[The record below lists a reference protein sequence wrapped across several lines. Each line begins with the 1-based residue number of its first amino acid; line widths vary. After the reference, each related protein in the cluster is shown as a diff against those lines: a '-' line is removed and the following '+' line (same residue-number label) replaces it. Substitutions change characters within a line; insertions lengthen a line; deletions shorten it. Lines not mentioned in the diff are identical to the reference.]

1 MVLDMTD
8 LAPAESIACAVLA
21 IAGFLRGCTPYS
33 SDLQDGNYVTN
44 LYIYKGGNDVSESFV
59 P

>member
-21 IAGFLRGCTPYS
+21 IADFLRGCTPYS

-44 LYIYKGGNDVSESFV
+44 LYI
-59 P
+59 